1 MRIRRWIVP
10 TAVAL
15 VATMVAIAAASAASN
30 RTHAAHAK
38 KFKIALANSFIG
50 NTWRLE
56 MENTFKAACKMPPF
70 STEVSCS
77 VYNSGNDVGKQTQ
90 QISNLISQHVDA
102 IVIDAASPTGLN
114 GIVKQACARGILVI
128 SFDNIVTDKCGL
140 TVNTNQLEFGQ
151 MGGQY
156 LADQLHGKGN
166 IVMVTGVAGTSVDAD
181 RNKGV
186 ESVLKKYPGMKLSAH
201 FSANW
206 DSATAQ
212 RVTAAQLPTL
222 PQVDGVW
229 VSGGTDGV
237 VKAFIDAGK
246 PVPIVAGGA
255 VWVVDIEGAHTFQ
268 HRMHARAHLDAGS
281 TEALP
286 KLFKLRRLD
295 SKRQV
300 VKDTF
305 RLLAREL
312 RRAIWVR
319 HQHDHLRHPIGAG
332 ARFQELVRQLRWR
345 DDLEPEQVTVEM
357 QGRLQVPHPKHDLG
371 KAGDHYHAATADTIA
386 ARFTSFA
393 RVGTEHPGASSNPRP
408 PVSAIAR
415 LASASTSAGGP

>member
-1 MRIRRWIVP
+1 MRIRRRIVP
-10 TAVAL
+10 IAVAL
-15 VATMVAIAAASAASN
+15 IATMVAIAAASAASN

-90 QISNLISQHVDA
+90 QISNLISEHVDA

-151 MGGQY
+151 LGGQY

-186 ESVLKKYPGMKLSAH
+186 ESVLKKYPGMKISAH

-212 RVTAAQLPTL
+212 RVTAAQLPSL
-222 PQVDGVW
+222 PHVDGVW

-237 VKAFIDAGK
+237 VKAFIAAGK
-246 PVPIVAGGA
+246 PVPIVAG
-255 VWVVDIEGAHTFQ
+255 EGENGYRRYLLA
-268 HRMHARAHLDAGS
+268 AGYNGHHVTGIS
-281 TEALP
+281 IGQPPFLSVASLE
-286 KLFKLRRLD
+286 
-295 SKRQV
+295 
-300 VKDTF
+300 
-305 RLLAREL
+305 LAREIL
-312 RRAIWVR
+312 
-319 HQHDHLRHPIGAG
+319 QHKHAKKSIVLPFPVVNNKTVKSG
-332 ARFQELVRQLRWR
+332 
-345 DDLEPEQVTVEM
+345 VTVFPALPDSFFADFTDS
-357 QGRLQVPHPKHDLG
+357 GPK
-371 KAGDHYHAATADTIA
+371 ATVVICVQAALK
-386 ARFTSFA
+386 
-393 RVGTEHPGASSNPRP
+393 GTPCPGSLNVLLP
-408 PVSAIAR
+408 
-415 LASASTSAGGP
+415 